1 MSRRDQFDAIV
12 VGGGPVALASALALA
27 RAGLLTAL
35 TLDQEPPL
43 FNPLSA
49 IDLRV
54 YALAPDVC
62 SWLKQLGVWQF
73 VSEQRHCAFD
83 SMQVSDAVS
92 SGSLRFSAA
101 EYGWPALGT
110 IVEHSLLCSALW
122 QAVQGCESISVVPG
136 LVEKAERIESLS
148 VATVADR
155 TLRARLLVA
164 ADGADSQLRKH
175 LGIATY
181 QRDYQQSALV
191 TTLNSELP
199 HQHCAWQRFLPD
211 GPIAMLP
218 LSTGQSSMVWTLP
231 RARADA
237 LAGLAEEACLAEIQR
252 AFGDALGR
260 FTQMGAR
267 RTAPL
272 QLRLAHEY
280 VRDNVVL
287 VGDAAHLVHPLAGQG
302 LNLGLRDSQCL
313 EREVAKTQSLNSA
326 LRRYERERK
335 SENELAARGIDGLQ
349 RVFAPARGPLAW
361 SRGLGMAALQG
372 ITPIKRMFA
381 ELATGNRAG
390 L

>member
-12 VGGGPVALASALALA
+12 VGGGPVALASALGLA
-27 RAGLLTAL
+27 RAGLQAAL
-35 TLDQEPPL
+35 TLDHEPAS
-43 FNPLSA
+43 FNPHSA

-62 SWLKQLGVWQF
+62 AWLKQLGVWQF
-73 VSEQRHCAFD
+73 VEEQRHCEFQ
-83 SMQVSDAVS
+83 SMQVWDASS
-92 SGSLRFSAA
+92 SGSLRFTAA

-110 IVEHSLLCSALW
+110 IVEHGLLCSALW
-122 QAVQGCESISVVPG
+122 QAVQACETISVVHG
-136 LVEKAERIESLS
+136 LVEKTERVDSL
-148 VATVADR
+148 TVASVSDR
-155 TLRARLLVA
+155 TLRGRLLVA

-181 QRDYQQSALV
+181 QLDYRQSALV
-191 TTLNSELP
+191 TTLSSELP

-218 LSTGQSSMVWTLP
+218 LANGQCSMVWTLP
-231 RARADA
+231 TARADVQAA
-237 LAGLAEEACLAEIQR
+237 LSDEACLAEIQR
-252 AFGDALGR
+252 AFGDVLGR
-260 FTQMGAR
+260 FTQIGAR

-313 EREVAKTQSLNSA
+313 ARELGKTQSLNSA

-335 SENELAARGIDGLQ
+335 SENELAARGIDALQ
-349 RVFAPARGPLAW
+349 RVFTPARGPLAW
-361 SRGLGMAALQG
+361 SRGLGMTALHSLA
-372 ITPIKRMFA
+372 PIKRLFA